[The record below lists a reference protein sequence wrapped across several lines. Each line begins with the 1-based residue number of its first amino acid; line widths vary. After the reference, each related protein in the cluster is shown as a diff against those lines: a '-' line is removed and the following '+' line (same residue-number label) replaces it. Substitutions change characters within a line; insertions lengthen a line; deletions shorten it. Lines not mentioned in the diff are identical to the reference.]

1 MKILLE
7 CERGGEFYSVSRVR
21 SAIHGSGLQVPAA
34 SRLVRTI
41 SFGIPWGLAF
51 GCIIKEN
58 KLLQVSLWCQLSCVI
73 DVCTNTAECQ
83 SSARIAQN
91 RREINGTVCC
101 EFSSANIWYKC
112 FASVHFRS
120 VKDFEKN
127 AQSVAVCACPHFKCT
142 TVIDVY
148 DPCFLNS
155 DWFSPKPLSQWGSFS
170 GLVVSLT
177 SSKPVPV
184 LRKYSDWLRETIHSF
199 GLWDRSFDWLA
210 LWLRIFH
217 CHSPVALEQSH
228 ISSNWHSLLIR

>member
-177 SSKPVPV
+177 SSKLCVNI
-184 LRKYSDWLRETIHSF
+184 LIGWEKRYILSGFEIDHLIGS
-199 GLWDRSFDWLA
+199 LFDCA
-210 LWLRIFH
+210 YFIVTRLWL
-217 CHSPVALEQSH
+217 
-228 ISSNWHSLLIR
+228 SSNHIFQVTGTHCW